1 MAGAACAFP
10 AAALAQHAHAT
21 HCTRDSVP
29 PSAAAGWE
37 TTILPTDTRR
47 CCSRT
52 QTRSGAR
59 PRRMAA
65 VAVLS
70 RQPRASFEVL
80 PASPVN
86 PALPPCLSPATSD
99 PACPALSLPACSSS
113 PDTVRT
119 FLAGTAEGY
128 RWAAA
133 HPEEAADM
141 FAELAAAENPG
152 LPQPLDRGMC
162 RDSMQ
167 LVVQVGWSAVSVAE
181 QTAVHRIRCH

>member
-1 MAGAACAFP
+1 M
-10 AAALAQHAHAT
+10 
-21 HCTRDSVP
+21 
-29 PSAAAGWE
+29 
-37 TTILPTDTRR
+37 
-47 CCSRT
+47 
-52 QTRSGAR
+52 
-59 PRRMAA
+59 
-65 VAVLS
+65 
-70 RQPRASFEVL
+70 
-80 PASPVN
+80 
-86 PALPPCLSPATSD
+86 
-99 PACPALSLPACSSS
+99 
-113 PDTVRT
+113 RT
-119 FLAGTAEGY
+119 FLAATAEGY